1 MNDSGELQKLR
12 IAMVS
17 LHTSPLDQPG
27 RGDAGGLNVYVRQL
41 ASALSRAGHHVEVFT
56 RGEGSSDFLSPLI
69 PVHYLPAGPPGP
81 LVKEQLPQH
90 LDEFG
95 HALCKATTDQFDV
108 IHTHYWMSAEAA
120 LSCRA
125 DFRIPIVH
133 TMHTMG
139 RVKLHE
145 YPEARELAERVDAED
160 NIVGLAARLTANTPA
175 ERDELVRF
183 YQAPLSKID
192 VIAPGVNLEIFHPDG
207 DRATWPLPEVPGA
220 LKVLFAGRIQEFKG
234 PQVLFN
240 ALRIARTEHPEL
252 PIQAV
257 FIGDISG
264 QDHLNLPHLVERY
277 GMHDD
282 VALLPAQPPERLADW
297 FRAADVVAVPSFSES
312 FGLVAM
318 EAQACG
324 TPVLAHASGGLAHTV
339 LDAQTGALL
348 QDLDPH
354 RWATKLVE
362 LARDGVPEAWSAQA
376 AAHARDFSWERTA
389 TNAVASYRRAIQP
402 TK

>member
-1 MNDSGELQKLR
+1 MNDSGELPTLR

-41 ASALSRAGHHVEVFT
+41 ATALHAADHHVEIFT
-56 RGEGSSDFLSPLI
+56 RGEGDPDFLSPEI

-81 LVKEQLPQH
+81 LEKERLHEH

-95 HALCKATTDQFDV
+95 RALCAATHGHFDV
-108 IHTHYWMSAEAA
+108 IHTHYWMSADAA
-120 LSCRA
+120 LCCRDSFA
-125 DFRIPIVH
+125 IPIVH

-139 RVKLHE
+139 RVKLHDH
-145 YPEARELAERVDAED
+145 PESSELQERLDAED
-160 NIVGLAARLTANTPA
+160 NIVDLATRLTANTPA
-175 ERDELVRF
+175 ERAELVRF
-183 YQAPLSKID
+183 YNAPLAKID
-192 VIAPGVNLEIFHPDG
+192 VVPPGVNLEIFNPHG
-207 DRATWPLPEVPGA
+207 DRAIWPSASSSSA

-240 ALRIARTEHPEL
+240 ALLLAKTKSPNASIH
-252 PIQAV
+252 AV
-257 FIGDISG
+257 FIGDNSG
-264 QDHLNLPHLVERY
+264 PEQLNLPQMVERHH
-277 GMHDD
+277 MHDA
-282 VALLPAQPPERLADW
+282 VSLLPAQPPERLADW
-297 FRAADVVAVPSFSES
+297 FRAADIVAVPSFSES

-324 TPVLAHASGGLAHTV
+324 TPVIAHASGGLAHTV
-339 LDAQTGALL
+339 LDNVTGALIK
-348 QDLDPH
+348 DLDPNY
-354 RWATKLVE
+354 WADKLVE
-362 LARDGVPEAWSAQA
+362 LESDGIPETWSQNA

-389 TNAVASYRRAIQP
+389 TSAVASYRRATQP